1 MFGSSI
7 IFGPIQGAKLSL
19 NYTHKRFTLRF
30 SVEAYMA
37 FVGWSFNRSKVI
49 SCHGGW
55 QKTLAKQTL
64 LRLIPR
70 EMTFSWSDNLS
81 DICSTNFYY
90 TWQFMIIYVTSYVAV
105 HLTFDMP
112 SCQTSFLAFSLT
124 FQLAFYLM
132 CCLAFYLTLYLAFH
146 VAFYLAF
153 YLTLYL
159 PLYMMFYSPPARWG
173 SLLAGQAHSLAFFLR
188 HLYTAS
194 LSQTE
199 CQNIEQQ

>member
-1 MFGSSI
+1 
-7 IFGPIQGAKLSL
+7 
-19 NYTHKRFTLRF
+19 
-30 SVEAYMA
+30 MA

-132 CCLAFYLTLYLAFH
+132 CCLAFYLTLYL
-146 VAFYLAF
+146 
-153 YLTLYL
+153 

-173 SLLAGQAHSLAFFLR
+173 SLLAGQAHSLAVFLR